1 MIKTANEEW
10 EIPGR
15 QKVVRGSYSVNASAC
30 VSMLDKYYDIRKD
43 GKIVDTVILKE
54 PYTVIGSHAFTN
66 CHVKELTIPDTV
78 TQLNCFAFAD
88 SKTLKKITLGKG
100 IEKCGEDLI
109 LMSDIKEVVWTRPIG
124 VSVDSGFYSMLYG
137 MIREESLLV
146 CSPYLISLKRA
157 QFFLKTGEPQKTF
170 LLTYNGK
177 SVRLPKYIN
186 NYINMVAVVDM
197 VHNVLA
203 SKTDCQGLTY
213 RLILDAMSDFQNKV
227 SVALELYILEGSL
240 DAKKYL
246 QKESAKISET
256 IAKRG
261 DDDALSKFI
270 SLGLMDEETI
280 KKTMQITMEK
290 KLQISTAYLLDEMK
304 KRGLAVPYSLNL

>member
-1 MIKTANEEW
+1 
-10 EIPGR
+10 
-15 QKVVRGSYSVNASAC
+15 
-30 VSMLDKYYDIRKD
+30 
-43 GKIVDTVILKE
+43 
-54 PYTVIGSHAFTN
+54 
-66 CHVKELTIPDTV
+66 
-78 TQLNCFAFAD
+78 
-88 SKTLKKITLGKG
+88 
-100 IEKCGEDLI
+100 
-109 LMSDIKEVVWTRPIG
+109 
-124 VSVDSGFYSMLYG
+124 
-137 MIREESLLV
+137 
-146 CSPYLISLKRA
+146 
-157 QFFLKTGEPQKTF
+157 
-170 LLTYNGK
+170 
-177 SVRLPKYIN
+177 
-186 NYINMVAVVDM
+186 M

-213 RLILDAMSDFQNKV
+213 RPILDAMSDFQNKV

-304 KRGLAVPYSLNL
+304 KRGLAVSDSLNL